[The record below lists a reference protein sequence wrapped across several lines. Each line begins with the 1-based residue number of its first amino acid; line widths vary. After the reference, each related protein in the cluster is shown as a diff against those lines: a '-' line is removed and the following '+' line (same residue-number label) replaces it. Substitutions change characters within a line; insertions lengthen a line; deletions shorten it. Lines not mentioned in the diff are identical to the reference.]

1 VRESAFRGTAMRHVQ
16 LVMGPAGCGKSTYC
30 HTMHEHGL
38 ATKRNFRIVNLD
50 PAAEDFK
57 YPVSI
62 DVRDLI
68 GLDDVMEELDYG
80 PNGGLVYAFEYL
92 NENLEWLNDQLGE
105 GDDDYFIF
113 DCPGQIEL
121 YSHVPVMK
129 SIVQALQRWGFMV
142 CGVYVLDSQF
152 IADAGKFMS
161 GCLACLSA
169 MVQLE
174 IPHVNVLTKM
184 DLVRKK
190 SSFMERFYQ
199 PDPDELVAELNEES
213 NPSLYRL
220 NAAMASLL
228 EDYSLVGFL
237 PLNMYDSE
245 SVTLVLSHIDHAIQ
259 YGEDVEPTDPDEQ
272 EAGALPLD
280 DLMGNDD

>member
-1 VRESAFRGTAMRHVQ
+1 
-16 LVMGPAGCGKSTYC
+16 MGPAGCGKSTYC
-30 HTMHEHGL
+30 HTLYEHGL
-38 ATKRNFRIVNLD
+38 ATKRKFHIINLD
-50 PAAEDFK
+50 PAAEHFK

-68 GLDDVMEELDYG
+68 TLDDVMEEMDYG

-105 GDDDYFIF
+105 GDDDYYII

-161 GCLACLSA
+161 GCLACLAA

-190 SSFMERFYQ
+190 KAFMERFYQ
-199 PDPDELVAELNEES
+199 PDTEELINDLNADS
-213 NPSLYRL
+213 SPSLLRL
-220 NAAMASLL
+220 NQAMGSLL
-228 EDYSLVGFL
+228 EDFSLVGFL
-237 PLNMYDSE
+237 PLNIYDPDSI
-245 SVTLVLSHIDHAIQ
+245 TLVLSHIDNAIQ
-259 YGEDVEPTDPDEQ
+259 YGEDIEPTDPNEQ
-272 EAGALPLD
+272 EGDPLEED
-280 DLMGNDD
+280 